1 MNLKS
6 FLFNFKPLNVLRIKV
21 FKHDDVEPVL
31 EIVLDMH
38 DAEHLEK
45 LNLICSIYGIHLN
58 IVGFA
63 MADYSCETK
72 LYIVALPNII
82 SEFCSDFDDF
92 LLRWFYEI

>member
-21 FKHDDVEPVL
+21 FKYNDVEPVL
-31 EIVLDMH
+31 EFVLDMH
-38 DAEHLEK
+38 DVEHFEK
-45 LNLICSIYGIHLN
+45 LNLICNIYGIHLN
-58 IVGFA
+58 IFGLA

-72 LYIVALPNII
+72 LYIVASPDIL

-92 LLRWFYEI
+92 LLR